1 MLPKMGKRFPN
12 RDGKGSAGL
21 SYSRAIA
28 AALRGELGET
38 HQAIKIV
45 MRWTGAGERS
55 AKNWLGGT
63 RGPTGEHLLSLIRN
77 SDAVLNAVLRL
88 AGREAVL
95 PQVSLRHLRS
105 GLVKIIENI
114 DELLILDSSGKT

>member
-1 MLPKMGKRFPN
+1 MGTGFPSRDSKR
-12 RDGKGSAGL
+12 DAGL
-21 SYSRAIA
+21 GYPRAIA

-77 SDAVLNAVLRL
+77 SDAVLKAVLRL
-88 AGREAVL
+88 AEREFLV
-95 PQVSLRHLRS
+95 PRISLRAQRS
-105 GLVKIIENI
+105 GLLKIVDDI
-114 DELLILDSSGKT
+114 DDLLKQVGQT